1 MLDTFIVTG
10 CVPKDTNMR
19 HTWKLLA
26 ITLLGVAAT
35 NQLTNVTAQ
44 QPFETAQQPSEALV
58 LPQEPISEPSVFKIP
73 EAPITAIPSA
83 VIRPIGPRTD
93 FPISVAAQ
101 PQPTI
106 KAFTA
111 PIAPVNQTAQAAEPV
126 DDQAP
131 PVPHGYR
138 RLTIKPVE
146 PRINAESELPAAPMV
161 EPSPMAAGP
170 KPLPTASS
178 PVEVEA
184 TLDIK
189 AAVKPSIPESPT
201 GELPIEIVRERYS
214 NSQIKTER
222 HVTQDTNGNYINHGS
237 WVRFDERGRMVGG
250 GDYKLGLREG
260 KWTRWF
266 AANEGPLFSGPLF
279 KDFAAPFTSE
289 ATFVD
294 DRLNGL
300 WRVTDSKNRKVC
312 EWNFENGVQNGK
324 SYWYGPSG
332 QVRRELP
339 FQNGEI
345 HGDVLEYGN
354 DNKVVKKETFIDG
367 RKLAVQTDWHE
378 PNAKRAE
385 GSTLLVKEVVKPHF
399 DFWEGV
405 ATFTVV
411 SREGQNQRH
420 GTWSWWHKNG
430 HKQME
435 GTFKFDQPAGHFAW
449 WYSNGQKQLEGDY
462 VDGKQD
468 GKFVWWHPNGMKM
481 MEGDYVAGVQVNEWK
496 RWNEEGKVR
505 ELARYSSDGEQLELK
520 QFGVANAGAS
530 EATKP
535 EPKTSAIVPQ
545 VLPKVNGA
553 PKNIAVK
560 PTQQPVNNNSSR
572 R

>member
-1 MLDTFIVTG
+1 
-10 CVPKDTNMR
+10 MR

-26 ITLLGVAAT
+26 ITLLGTAT
-35 NQLTNVTAQ
+35 ANHLNVVS
-44 QPFETAQQPSEALV
+44 AQQPSEALV
-58 LPQEPISEPSVFKIP
+58 LPQEPISEPSVFKLP
-73 EAPITAIPSA
+73 GTPSTAMIPSA
-83 VIRPIGPRTD
+83 VIRPIGPRSD
-93 FPISVAAQ
+93 FAAQ
-101 PQPTI
+101 PQPTLKI
-106 KAFTA
+106 ATA
-111 PIAPVNQTAQAAEPV
+111 PAATVNQMVQAAEPI

-131 PVPHGYR
+131 PVPQGYR

-146 PRINAESELPAAPMV
+146 PRTASDGAFPPAPISEIAPLTV
-161 EPSPMAAGP
+161 GP
-170 KPLPTASS
+170 KPLPTAAM
-178 PVEVEA
+178 PIENETA
-184 TLDIK
+184 LDVK
-189 AAVKPSIPESPT
+189 AAVKPAVPESST

-222 HVTQDTNGNYINHGS
+222 HVTQDTNGNFINHGS

-289 ATFVD
+289 ATFID
-294 DRLNGL
+294 DRLNGV

-312 EWNFENGVQNGK
+312 EWNFENGVQHGK
-324 SYWYGPSG
+324 SYWYWPAG
-332 QVRRELP
+332 QIRRELP

-354 DNKVVKKETFIDG
+354 DNKVTKKETFIEG

-378 PNAKRAE
+378 PNVKRAE

-411 SREGQNQRH
+411 AREGQNQRH
-420 GTWSWWHKNG
+420 GTWIWWHKNG

-435 GTFKFDQPAGHFAW
+435 GTFKFDQPAGHFSW

-462 VDGKQD
+462 IDGKQD
-468 GKFVWWHPNGMKM
+468 GRFVWWHANGMKM
-481 MEGDYVAGVQVNEWK
+481 MEGDYIAGVQVNEWK

-505 ELARYSSDGEQLELK
+505 EFARYSADGEQLELK
-520 QFGVANAGAS
+520 QFGVANAT
-530 EATKP
+530 AT
-535 EPKTSAIVPQ
+535 EPPKVDPKAATVAPK
-545 VLPKVNGA
+545 VLPKTNTT
-553 PKNIAVK
+553 PRNIAVK
-560 PTQQPVNNNSSR
+560 PTMQQPQGNNNNSR

>member
-1 MLDTFIVTG
+1 
-10 CVPKDTNMR
+10 MR

-35 NQLTNVTAQ
+35 NQQSNV
-44 QPFETAQQPSEALV
+44 TAQQPSEALV
-58 LPQEPISEPSVFKIP
+58 LPQEPISEPSVFKLP
-73 EAPITAIPSA
+73 DAPITVIPSA
-83 VIRPIGPRTD
+83 VIRPIGPRSD
-93 FPISVAAQ
+93 FPISVAVQ

-106 KAFTA
+106 KAFAA
-111 PIAPVNQTAQAAEPV
+111 PIAPLNQTAQAAEPV

-131 PVPHGYR
+131 PVPQGYR

-146 PRINAESELPAAPMV
+146 PRFNAEPELPVAPIV
-161 EPSPMAAGP
+161 EPSPMPAGP
-170 KPLPTASS
+170 KPLPTTST

-184 TLDIK
+184 ALDIK

-312 EWNFENGVQNGK
+312 EWIFENGVQNGK

-354 DNKVVKKETFIDG
+354 DNKVIKKETFIDG

-399 DFWEGV
+399 DFWEGI

-411 SREGQNQRH
+411 AREGQNQRH

-449 WYSNGQKQLEGDY
+449 WYSNGQKQLEGEY
-462 VDGKQD
+462 IDGKQD

-481 MEGDYVAGVQVNEWK
+481 MEGEYIAGVQVNEWK

-505 ELARYSSDGEQLELK
+505 ELARYSADGEQLELK
-520 QFGVANAGAS
+520 QFGVANTAAS
-530 EATKP
+530 EATKA
-535 EPKTSAIVPQ
+535 EPKTSAVVPQ
-545 VLPKVNGA
+545 VLPKANGA
-553 PKNIAVK
+553 PQAIAVK
-560 PTQQPVNNNSSR
+560 PTQQPVDNRSSR

>member
-1 MLDTFIVTG
+1 M
-10 CVPKDTNMR
+10 P
-19 HTWKLLA
+19 
-26 ITLLGVAAT
+26 
-35 NQLTNVTAQ
+35 
-44 QPFETAQQPSEALV
+44 
-58 LPQEPISEPSVFKIP
+58 
-73 EAPITAIPSA
+73 
-83 VIRPIGPRTD
+83 
-93 FPISVAAQ
+93 
-101 PQPTI
+101 
-106 KAFTA
+106 
-111 PIAPVNQTAQAAEPV
+111 
-126 DDQAP
+126 
-131 PVPHGYR
+131 
-138 RLTIKPVE
+138 
-146 PRINAESELPAAPMV
+146 
-161 EPSPMAAGP
+161 AGP
-170 KPLPTASS
+170 KPMPTTSS

-184 TLDIK
+184 ALDVK
-189 AAVKPSIPESPT
+189 AAIKPVAPESPT

-289 ATFVD
+289 ATFED
-294 DRLNGL
+294 DRLHGL

-312 EWNFENGVQNGK
+312 EWNFENGVQHGK

-345 HGDVLEYGN
+345 HGDVLEYGA
-354 DNKVVKKETFIDG
+354 DNKVTKKETFIEG

-385 GSTLLVKEVVKPHF
+385 GSTLLVKEIVKPNF

-411 SREGQNQRH
+411 AREGQNQRH

-435 GTFKFDQPAGHFAW
+435 GTFKFDQPAGHFTW

-462 VDGKQD
+462 IDGKQD

-481 MEGDYVAGVQVNEWK
+481 MEGEYIAGIQVNEWK
-496 RWNEEGKVR
+496 RWNDEGKVR
-505 ELARYSSDGEQLELK
+505 ELARYSNDGEQIELK
-520 QFGVANAGAS
+520 QFGVANTAAS
-530 EATKP
+530 EA
-535 EPKTSAIVPQ
+535 PKTEPQTSAVVPQ
-545 VLPKVNGA
+545 VLPKANGA
-553 PKNIAVK
+553 PQNIAVK
-560 PTQQPVNNNSSR
+560 PTQQPTENRSSR